1 MGISQRWLG
10 TAGMLAATSLS
21 CTSMSIYEKVV
32 LSEPVAPRSDREC
45 DVRFFAPTAP
55 VLKQCV
61 VSNELVLQDTGFTL
75 TSRCDTW
82 SVRAA
87 IRRIACEYGANVA
100 STKRLTTPM
109 STCAETEATL
119 YRCDEA
125 ILPPRPGLARAAAA
139 PADEPGEGR

>member
-1 MGISQRWLG
+1 MLRRISP
-10 TAGMLAATSLS
+10 LA
-21 CTSMSIYEKVV
+21 
-32 LSEPVAPRSDREC
+32 EPIAERSDREC

-75 TSRCDTW
+75 TSRCDTR
-82 SVRAA
+82 SVRSA

-100 STKRLTTPM
+100 STKRIRSPM

-119 YRCDEA
+119 YRCDERV
-125 ILPPRPGLARAAAA
+125 LPPRPGLGSAEAAGATV
-139 PADEPGEGR
+139 PEQGG